1 MTDIRSIRCAIYTR
15 KSSEEGL
22 EQSFNSLDAQR
33 EACEAY
39 ITSQR
44 HEGWQCLP
52 NRYDDGGFS
61 GGNLKRPALEALMV
75 DLRAGKVDLIVVYK
89 IDRLTRSLMDFS
101 SLVATFDTHKAS
113 FVSVTQ
119 HFNTTT
125 SMGRLTLNVLLSFA
139 QFEREVTGERIRDK
153 IAASKRKGMW
163 MGGRVPLGYVVE
175 DRQLKIKEEE
185 ATLVRHLFHRYLAL
199 KSVAKLQVE
208 LKHTNQRTFS
218 RGALYLLLQNRLY
231 NGEIVHKELVH
242 AGQHEAL
249 IEPELWNAVQAQLE
263 THRDERKVRA
273 GVEEAGLLSG
283 LLFDK
288 AGNRLTPTHAVK
300 GKRRYRY
307 YTRRAIAG
315 ESASTKLSVPA
326 HGLDAMVT
334 DLWLDLL
341 KEPDL
346 DQTLEVP
353 DDRPEA
359 GLWLRQAA
367 TSLREDWARQTAH
380 EQRLVL
386 EETGVTVI
394 VEHDALIL
402 SFPAARLRA
411 HLLQEEDRPASNE
424 RTCRIERRRP
434 MAVARFGGE
443 RRIFDS
449 AKTQQI
455 GVTANHE
462 VLLATIARGR
472 RWYED
477 LTQGRAANIAD
488 IAHRESVTDA
498 SIHHVLQC
506 VLVPAAQIQRL
517 LDGQADPDFSRASA
531 MRGFQG

>member
-1 MTDIRSIRCAIYTR
+1 MADVRLVRCAIYTR

-22 EQSFNSLDAQR
+22 EQNFNSLDAQR

-52 NRYDDGGFS
+52 ARYDDGGYS
-61 GGNLKRPALEALMV
+61 GGNLKRPALEALMN
-75 DLRAGKVDLIVVYK
+75 DLRGGKVDLIVVYK

-101 SLVATFDTHKAS
+101 SLVATFDTNKAS

-175 DRQLKIKEEE
+175 DRQLSIQEEE
-185 ATLVRHLFHRYLAL
+185 AALVRHLFHRYLAL

-208 LKHTNQRTFS
+208 LKQKKQRTFS
-218 RGALYLLLQNRLY
+218 RGALYLLLQNRIY

-242 AGQHEAL
+242 AGQHTAL
-249 IEPELWNAVQAQLE
+249 IAPELWGAVQAQLE
-263 THRDERKVRA
+263 THRDKRKVRA
-273 GVEEAGLLSG
+273 GVEEASLLSG

-288 AGNRLTPTHAVK
+288 SGNRLTPTHAVK

-307 YTRRAIAG
+307 YTRRAVAG
-315 ESASTKLSVPA
+315 ESPSNKLSVPM
-326 HGLDAMVT
+326 HDLDAMVT
-334 DLWLDLL
+334 ELWLDLL

-346 DQTLEVP
+346 DQTLEVA

-367 TSLREDWARQTAH
+367 AGLRDAWMRQTVQ

-386 EETGVTVI
+386 EEIGITVI
-394 VEHDALIL
+394 VEHDVVIL
-402 SFPAARLRA
+402 NFPPTSLRG
-411 HLLQEEDRPASNE
+411 HLLQDETPSSADKHVF
-424 RTCRIERRRP
+424 RIERRRP
-434 MAVARFGGE
+434 MTVTRFGGE

-449 AKTQQI
+449 AKSPQI

-477 LTQGRAANIAD
+477 LTQGRATNIAD
-488 IAHRESVTDA
+488 IAHREGVTDA
-498 SIHHVLQC
+498 SIHHVLKC
-506 VLVPAAQIQRL
+506 ALLPSGQIQRL
-517 LDGQADPDFSRASA
+517 LGGQVDPDFSRALA
-531 MRGFQG
+531 LRGFQG